1 MRLRNIKN
9 ADEII
14 KSSKH
19 IVLEPTKYKGLWH
32 NLFNNN
38 NLIYTEI
45 GMGRGKFIVENAM
58 KYPNINFIGIEK
70 FSSVMARAI
79 QRMGDI
85 DLPNLKLI
93 CLDALNIT
101 EVFDHEID
109 LIYLNFSDP
118 WPKER
123 HARRRLTSDI
133 FLDLYPNILK
143 GDIKIIQK
151 TDNVKLFNYSVEQYN
166 NHNYIINI
174 TQFDIN
180 NIPEDNIMTEYETR
194 FINNNNIIYKIE
206 VLGKK

>member
-14 KSSKH
+14 KSSSNVV
-19 IVLEPTKYKGLWH
+19 IEPNKYKRSWH
-32 NLFNNN
+32 KLFNNSN
-38 NLIYTEI
+38 AIYLEI
-45 GMGRGKFIVENAM
+45 GMGRGKFIVENAI

-79 QRMGDI
+79 QRMGNI
-85 DLPNLKLI
+85 SLPNLKLI

>member
-19 IVLEPTKYKGLWH
+19 IILEPSNYKGLWYS
-32 NLFNNN
+32 LFNNSN
-38 NLIYTEI
+38 PIYVEI

-70 FSSVMARAI
+70 FSSVIARAI

-101 EVFDHEID
+101 DVFDNEID

-133 FLDLYPNILK
+133 FLDLYPKVLK

-151 TDNVKLFNYSVEQYN
+151 TDNINLFHYSREQFII
-166 NHNYIINI
+166 HNYNIIV

-180 NIPEDNIMTEYETR
+180 TIPEDNIMTEYETK

>member
-14 KSSKH
+14 KSSSNVV
-19 IVLEPTKYKGLWH
+19 IEPNKYKGSWH
-32 NLFNNN
+32 KLFNNSN
-38 NLIYTEI
+38 AIYLEI
-45 GMGRGKFIVENAM
+45 GMGRGKFIVENAI

-79 QRMGDI
+79 QRMGNI
-85 DLPNLKLI
+85 SLPNLKLI